1 LWPGVVV
8 VWSNEVVAHDSV
20 RVGNSVEQVAGV
32 AQGAMPPARM
42 RTRSRRRGA
51 AGDGGHHRGTVD
63 EEMSV
68 ELVEL
73 LDGAALAQ

>member
-1 LWPGVVV
+1 
-8 VWSNEVVAHDSV
+8 
-20 RVGNSVEQVAGV
+20 
-32 AQGAMPPARM
+32 M